1 MQETDPGALLEGPG
15 LAHRI
20 LRLAGRIALVGGVL
34 CCSLA
39 LPQKILR
46 LWEMDRAMARE
57 NDSLRQELEAT
68 RKELQSLEE
77 EKQFLQTRAGIT
89 IEARRLG
96 YGFPGEIRLMPIP
109 PEDTEANSE

>member
-1 MQETDPGALLEGPG
+1 MPETDPGALPEGPG
-15 LAHRI
+15 LARRI
-20 LRLAGRIALVGGVL
+20 LRLTGRVALVGGIL

-46 LWEMDRAMARE
+46 LWERDRAMARE

-77 EKQFLQTRAGIT
+77 EKQFLQTKAGIT

-96 YGFPGEIRLMPIP
+96 YGFPGEIRLMPVP
-109 PEDTEANSE
+109 QEEAETTSE